1 MSLPTDTIKRA
12 FELAEELPTVA
23 HIRAALKDE
32 GYPSVE
38 EHLGGKVIRE
48 QLNEII
54 AARRNA

>member
-12 FELAEELPTVA
+12 FELAEEQPTVA

-32 GYPSVE
+32 GYSAVD
-38 EHLGGKVIRE
+38 EHLSGKAIRE

-54 AARRNA
+54 AARRNG